1 MKFKRRIYFAPDT
14 GAPTGTEPVQEP
26 AAEPDDL
33 KKTQE
38 ELKKAQA
45 ELEAFKKAKAEEDKA
60 KAEEAKAKMTAAEKA
75 KAEKEELEKMKAETV
90 KNYKLVS
97 LQKAG
102 VGEDYISLISG
113 GTQEEINAQGE
124 LLAKL
129 IADVK
134 AETEA
139 AVKKT
144 VAKTGAPGAGA
155 ESKELE
161 AVDYF
166 KSLGKVGK

>member
-1 MKFKRRIYFAPDT
+1 MKFKHRIYFAPDP
-14 GAPTGTEPVQEP
+14 GAPAGAEPVQEP
-26 AAEPDDL
+26 SKEPDEL
-33 KKTQE
+33 AKTQS
-38 ELKKAQA
+38 ELKKAQE
-45 ELEAFKKAKAEEDKA
+45 ELEALKKAKAEEDKA

-90 KNYKLVS
+90 RNYKLVS

-129 IADVK
+129 IADVRT
-134 AETEA
+134 ETEA

-155 ESKELE
+155 VNEEVSAEDFYKGL
-161 AVDYF
+161 
-166 KSLGKVGK
+166 SRRS